1 MCCTIFYF
9 KKMLLTHLNI
19 YVRILNRN
27 IVQKYLYSVSLTIE
41 IQKSKLTD
49 TYQESDQKT
58 RTKNQIKVHFPLKFP
73 RQNTFSFCL
82 VVNIDL

>member
-1 MCCTIFYF
+1 
-9 KKMLLTHLNI
+9 MLLTHLNI

-49 TYQESDQKT
+49 TVSEIL
-58 RTKNQIKVHFPLKFP
+58 IKKVIKKRELKIKSRF
-73 RQNTFSFCL
+73 TFR
-82 VVNIDL
+82 

>member
-49 TYQESDQKT
+49 TVSEIL
-58 RTKNQIKVHFPLKFP
+58 IKKVIKKRELKIKSRF
-73 RQNTFSFCL
+73 TFR
-82 VVNIDL
+82 